1 MIGLVL
7 LDLLLLPFKKLLLRL
22 NRVLVPFIS
31 NVLDFL
37 CVALETIPNIAFNQH
52 AVILILL
59 NLLIKTLLI
68 IFLLVVRF
76 DCQELLV
83 AFNLLLF
90 KVFVITAEVLGLLQ
104 QNHFYLLDLL

>member
-7 LDLLLLPFKKLLLRL
+7 LDLLLLSFKKLLLRL

-68 IFLLVVRF
+68 IFLLVVWF